1 MVSVGACPHADLLPP
16 GPMRREMKNIL
27 ARASIGISE
36 LKLNPSAAIERAD
49 GPVAILNRNKPVAYL
64 IPAADWEAIC
74 DRLDDAE
81 LADIIR
87 SRAGETPVS
96 TKLDDL

>member
-1 MVSVGACPHADLLPP
+1 
-16 GPMRREMKNIL
+16 MKIIL
-27 ARASIGISE
+27 ASASIGISE
-36 LKLNPSAAIERAD
+36 LKSNPSAAINRAD
-49 GPVAILNRNKPVAYL
+49 GPVAILNRNTPVAYL
-64 IPAADWEAIC
+64 IPAADWETIC
-74 DRLDDAE
+74 ERLDDAD

>member
-1 MVSVGACPHADLLPP
+1 
-16 GPMRREMKNIL
+16 MKNIL
-27 ARASIGISE
+27 ASASIGISE
-36 LKLNPSAAIERAD
+36 LKANPSAAIHRAD
-49 GPVAILNRNKPVAYL
+49 GPVAILNRNTPVAYL

-74 DRLDDAE
+74 ERLDDAA